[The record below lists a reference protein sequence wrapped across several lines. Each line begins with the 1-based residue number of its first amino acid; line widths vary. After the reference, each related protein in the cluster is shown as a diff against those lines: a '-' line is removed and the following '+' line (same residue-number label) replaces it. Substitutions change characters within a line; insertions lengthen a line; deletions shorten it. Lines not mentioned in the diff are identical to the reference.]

1 MNLDDMQKKPAPRKA
16 RGALRQAQQGVRRKR
31 ALAVAAN
38 LQASRELAGLD
49 DLAALEGWGKL
60 KKKLG
65 LNKLKTRK
73 LVGKVAKVIP
83 GAALLAPTKE
93 NLKIAGKS
101 AAIAAGAAATVL
113 TGGKAL
119 SVIKPALD
127 ARQQKKAQ
135 KKAAKAAASQAA
147 SGDLYQQYAS
157 APGLPSDYLSVNTL
171 APADGAMTGQYL
183 AKGEP
188 DPSEQA
194 PQTGGLLDKIFSS
207 VQQRPLLWL
216 GGGAVV
222 VGGTLLL
229 MGKRHAA

>member
-1 MNLDDMQKKPAPRKA
+1 MNLDDMQKKSAPRKA
-16 RGALRQAQQGVRRKR
+16 RGALRQAQQGMRRKR

-73 LVGKVAKVIP
+73 LVGKVVKVIP
-83 GAALLAPTKE
+83 GAALLAPSKD
-93 NLKIAGKS
+93 NLKAAGKGLTV
-101 AAIAAGAAATVL
+101 AGAAAATVL

-119 SVIKPALD
+119 SIIKPALD
-127 ARQQKKAQ
+127 ARQQ

>member
-16 RGALRQAQQGVRRKR
+16 RGALSQAQQGVRRKR

-83 GAALLAPTKE
+83 AAALLAPTKE

-119 SVIKPALD
+119 SAIKPALD
-127 ARQQKKAQ
+127 ARQQ

-157 APGLPSDYLSVNTL
+157 APGLPSDYLNTL

-188 DPSEQA
+188 DPGEQA
-194 PQTGGLLDKIFSS
+194 PQAGGLLDKIFSS